1 MRQRLNGPWTG
12 AGPSAVG
19 ETGAGQLS
27 SVFGLVFFFG
37 LLMTTSQVLL
47 SLHRASAVQA
57 AASDAAHATAQAAAN
72 SGGRSCSE
80 PMVEQAA
87 IRAEMLLG
95 GDVSTEVSCLDADVL
110 RVTVRA
116 PGVALAAMLGQGA
129 IQRSAEVRVE
139 TTGRPA

>member
-1 MRQRLNGPWTG
+1 MRQRLSGLSSS
-12 AGPSAVG
+12 AGPSVAA

-37 LLMTTSQVLL
+37 LLLTTSQVLL

-57 AASDAAHATAQAAAN
+57 AASDAAHASAQATAG
-72 SGGRSCSE
+72 SGGRSCTE
-80 PMVEQAA
+80 AVAEQAS

-95 GDVSTEVSCLDADVL
+95 GHVSTEVSCLGADVL

-116 PGVALAAMLGQGA
+116 PGVALGAMFGQGA

>member
-1 MRQRLNGPWTG
+1 MRQRLSGLSTTT
-12 AGPSAVG
+12 GPSVAR

-37 LLMTTSQVLL
+37 LLLTTSQVLL

-57 AASDAAHATAQAAAN
+57 AASDAAHATAQASAG
-72 SGGRSCSE
+72 SFGRSCTE
-80 PMVEQAA
+80 AMVEQAA

-95 GDVSTEVSCLDADVL
+95 GDVSTEVSCLGAGVL

-116 PGVALAAMLGQGA
+116 RGVALGAMFGHGA
-129 IQRSAEVRVE
+129 IQRSADVRVE
-139 TTGRPA
+139 TAGRPA